1 MEMMKVGKGTD
12 ADQGGKKWICN
23 TRRAFRSRS
32 NHLCS
37 NFDGFGRDRVHQH
50 PLYPRGFGGTAA
62 VLLVKFPLRNVFSA
76 FKVAANAFSEKTVEP
91 KGLIERTVE
100 LSSVVRKEGLLALEN
115 QDVPNA
121 FYKKG
126 IRLCAD
132 GLEPHFVRKVL
143 STDMSLALDR
153 HRSGQEIFKA
163 IAETAPA
170 MGMIGTLI
178 GLVQMLTVMEDPS
191 QIGPAMAV
199 ALLTTLYGAVIA
211 NVFAKPIA
219 DKLKLRMRQEKLTKS
234 LIIEGINAIQDSRN
248 PRVVAELLQTYLPTK
263 EQGSSRQ
270 SQGGRQ
276 LAAQGA

>member
-1 MEMMKVGKGTD
+1 MDFATIVGLFGAAAIIAAAILMDSEAT
-12 ADQGGKKWICN
+12 
-23 TRRAFRSRS
+23 AFINVPS
-32 NHLCS
+32 LL
-37 NFDGFGRDRVHQH
+37 VV
-50 PLYPRGFGGTAA
+50 LGGTSA

-76 FKVAANAFSEKTVEP
+76 FKVATNAFSEKVTEP

-132 GLEPHFVRKVL
+132 GLEPQFVRKVL

-248 PRVVAELLQTYLPTK
+248 PRVVAELLQTYLPSK

-270 SQGGRQ
+270 AQGGR
-276 LAAQGA
+276 LAGQAA

>member
-1 MEMMKVGKGTD
+1 MDFATLIGLIGALGIISAAILMDSE
-12 ADQGGKKWICN
+12 AS
-23 TRRAFRSRS
+23 AFINVPSM
-32 NHLCS
+32 L
-37 NFDGFGRDRVHQH
+37 VV
-50 PLYPRGFGGTAA
+50 LGGTLA
-62 VLLVKFPLRNVFSA
+62 VVLVKFPLRSVLNA
-76 FKVAANAFSEKTVEP
+76 MKVATNAFSEKAPEP
-91 KGLIERTVE
+91 RGLIERTVE
-100 LSSVVRKEGLLALEN
+100 LSGVVRKEGLLALES
-115 QDVPNA
+115 QDVPNE
-121 FYKKG
+121 FYRKG
-126 IRLCAD
+126 LRLCAD

-143 STDMSLALDR
+143 STDMTLALER
-153 HRSGQEIFKA
+153 HKSGQEIFRA
-163 IAETAPA
+163 VGETAPA

-211 NVFAKPIA
+211 NVIANPIA

-270 SQGGRQ
+270 NQGGAQQ
-276 LAAQGA
+276 LAGNAA